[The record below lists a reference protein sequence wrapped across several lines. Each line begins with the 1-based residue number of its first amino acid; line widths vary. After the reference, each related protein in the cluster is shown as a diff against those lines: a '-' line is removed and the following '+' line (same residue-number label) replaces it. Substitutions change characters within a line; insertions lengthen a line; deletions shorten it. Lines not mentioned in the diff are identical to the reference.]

1 MPVMTSRLVL
11 SLKAVAD
18 QAEDMNE
25 RSLTVMS
32 FSARFSS
39 AQGLGLDLD
48 ATPYI
53 DDRAL
58 PLRARHRSTSP
69 DQDVK

>member
-18 QAEDMNE
+18 QTGDVNE

-32 FSARFSS
+32 FSARFST
-39 AQGLGLDLD
+39 QGLGLDLD
-48 ATPYI
+48 APTYV
-53 DDRAL
+53 DERVL
-58 PLRARHRSTSP
+58 PLRARRGLINP
-69 DQDVK
+69 DQEVR